1 MTLELAET
9 TSWFLADGE
18 IHPLRFLFHFVE
30 VLFIQL
36 AIILHVAVFV
46 AESAMFDVFG
56 WPWLVGLVGVD
67 LAVFDIASCPMQGA
81 MVVVH
86 FFRACFVGIV
96 FLLFNWR
103 DNHLAT
109 WDAII
114 VQSFFISWYPSRVLI
129 RFWCILLLL
138 IWTVW
143 VMSGG
148 KSSSATGI
156 ILTIVVGVIEI
167 VVPILLTLHAIGG
180 RVPLRSLKPLKD
192 SCCFLG
198 AASGSNSCGVD
209 GCW

>member
-9 TSWFLADGE
+9 TGWFLADGE
-18 IHPLRFLFHFVE
+18 IHLLRFLLHLME

-36 AIILHVAVFV
+36 AVVLNMAVFV
-46 AESAMFDVFG
+46 AESAMLDVLG
-56 WPWLVGLVGVD
+56 WPWLVGLVGVN
-67 LAVFDIASCPMQGA
+67 LAVFDVASCPMQGA
-81 MVVVH
+81 VIGVG
-86 FFRACFVGIV
+86 FFRACFVGVV
-96 FLLFNWR
+96 FLLFNWC
-103 DNHLAT
+103 NHHLAP
-109 WDAII
+109 WDAIV
-114 VQSFFISWYPSRVLI
+114 VQSFLISWYSCRVLI
-129 RFWCILLLL
+129 RFWCKLLFL

-167 VVPILLTLHAIGG
+167 VVPIPLTLHAISGS
-180 RVPLRSLKPLKD
+180 VPLRSFKPLKD

-198 AASGSNSCGVD
+198 AASRGNSCGID